1 MTKKEKLKT
10 ILERRGYFNTDIERE
25 IMELINEPEL
35 ETTKPVNVDLV
46 NISVELPFNKEDEN
60 YLNQCNLYVHS
71 DNSLKILTDNDE
83 GSRLDREEIKDL
95 ITVLQKYV
103 GN

>member
-35 ETTKPVNVDLV
+35 ETTKPVNVGLADV
-46 NISVELPFNKEDEN
+46 NGCFTAKQMEEAWSNGCGCGEN
-60 YLNQCNLYVHS
+60 YAGHFN
-71 DNSLKILTDNDE
+71 
-83 GSRLDREEIKDL
+83 IKDYL
-95 ITVLQKYV
+95 
-103 GN
+103 